1 MNRLPLIIRVMFTNI
16 TWAKDLKKIDD
27 QLNILIKSHFD
38 ITKLTIMKEVL
49 ELKVEELKIKIGDK
63 E

>member
-1 MNRLPLIIRVMFTNI
+1 MFTNI